1 MAKNQFLNWEKVH
14 EKFFLFIWFHEF
26 FCLDSFEFSGS
37 LCSCQFQIALYCRLD
52 LNVRSTTHLLLAF
65 AAIHQPCRPF
75 LPRYFSKAVVLPTD
89 WTSVADLV
97 QTFVDSDLHGGSL
110 PAILRKCMVEKF
122 KEFDEYQL
130 GKNRLRIFVL

>member
-1 MAKNQFLNWEKVH
+1 M
-14 EKFFLFIWFHEF
+14 
-26 FCLDSFEFSGS
+26 
-37 LCSCQFQIALYCRLD
+37 ALYCRLD

-97 QTFVDSDLHGGSL
+97 QTFVASDLHGGSL